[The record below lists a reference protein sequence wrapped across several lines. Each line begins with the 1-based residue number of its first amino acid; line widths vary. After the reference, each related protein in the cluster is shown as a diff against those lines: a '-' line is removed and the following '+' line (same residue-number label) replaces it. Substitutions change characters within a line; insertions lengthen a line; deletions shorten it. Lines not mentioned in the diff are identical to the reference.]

1 MAKYTVTRKSIVN
14 ALADQN
20 VLAAIVDVLGVDPE
34 EVKPTIRAMVDAA
47 NAKRESKP
55 TAETLR
61 NERIMHELVEE
72 VNARGVELTAAD
84 LADVYADEDGMPI
97 SSRKVGAIMRHAI
110 QQGLVAISPEK
121 WVIKHYAPLG
131 FTNWAKK
138 PEKPAAPEVTE
149 LAA

>member
-20 VLAAIVDVLGVDPE
+20 VLAAIVDVLGADPE
-34 EVKPTIRAMVDAA
+34 EVKPTIRAMVNAA

-110 QQGLVAISPEK
+110 QQGLVAISP
-121 WVIKHYAPLG
+121 
-131 FTNWAKK
+131 
-138 PEKPAAPEVTE
+138 
-149 LAA
+149 